1 MMNSFRDVID
11 CWGRVDVMATA
22 IAAPVAT
29 VRKWRQRDSI
39 PAEWWLS
46 IERAAG
52 NRFSESVS
60 TRACV
65 AAREGVPPDALPRAP
80 P

>member
-46 IERAAG
+46 IERAAAKDG
-52 NRFSESVS
+52 LSITVQDLAILAEKRITE
-60 TRACV
+60 
-65 AAREGVPPDALPRAP
+65 AAE
-80 P
+80 